1 MYCYLEQHAIK
12 IDKIL
17 AAVAM
22 NKQKASYSKRCCF
35 TKLSGYFTTFLHN
48 KLNVCPST
56 PHSVSW
62 TNSDSTEAANTKVQL
77 KNKTHYKH

>member
-35 TKLSGYFTTFLHN
+35 TKL
-48 KLNVCPST
+48 
-56 PHSVSW
+56 
-62 TNSDSTEAANTKVQL
+62 
-77 KNKTHYKH
+77 